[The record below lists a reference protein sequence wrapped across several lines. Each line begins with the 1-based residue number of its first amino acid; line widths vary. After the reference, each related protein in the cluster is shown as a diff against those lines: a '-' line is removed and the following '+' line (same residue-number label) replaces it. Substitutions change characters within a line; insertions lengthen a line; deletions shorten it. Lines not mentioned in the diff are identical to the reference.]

1 MNTAVCVPATADTVV
16 CTARLVPT
24 PSDMWHVADVSDT
37 QVAVWQLVTPT
48 RLDAVMSC
56 VPKLMPDTVTLK
68 VDVATMLVSS
78 MKLTTG
84 ATTSRGGCSTRLTH
98 CNHNPHY
105 RSQQLANKHNC
116 RARDGL
122 HRRS

>member
-16 CTARLVPT
+16 RTARLVPT

-78 MKLTTG
+78 IKLTTG
-84 ATTSRGGCSTRLTH
+84 AVTSRKGG
-98 CNHNPHY
+98 
-105 RSQQLANKHNC
+105 Q
-116 RARDGL
+116 
-122 HRRS
+122 RR